1 MSLLRVSVSADDK
14 RAAGIVVAA
23 AASIAACGTCC
34 CLGQMPCQPGATPP
48 TSSFLADFLAG
59 GISGCI
65 AKICT
70 APVEQRKLQQQ
81 LAGVTAESGG
91 SEAPLA
97 GRWAGNAV
105 NCARYFPTQACN
117 FAFKDRIK
125 ALLPRADRRK
135 EFGKFFTINMISGGL
150 AGAISLCFVYPL
162 DAARTLLALDAHGV
176 FGGSSWNCL
185 TTVVAAKR
193 RCSLELGLLRPLPLL
208 ALRPRSSALLLLR
221 LRHLPGRRCGRG

>member
-1 MSLLRVSVSADDK
+1 MP
-14 RAAGIVVAA
+14 
-23 AASIAACGTCC
+23 IA
-34 CLGQMPCQPGATPP
+34 
-48 TSSFLADFLAG
+48 
-59 GISGCI
+59 I
-65 AKICT
+65 A
-70 APVEQRKLQQQ
+70 
-81 LAGVTAESGG
+81 
-91 SEAPLA
+91 LA

-176 FGGSSWNCL
+176 YGGSSWNCL
-185 TTVVAAKR
+185 TTVVAANGGGLAGLR
-193 RCSLELGLLRPLPLL
+193 ALYSGFLVAALGIVVPLQQCEATCPTDAAIRSVREYLTDRNYRGPVEPSLPP
-208 ALRPRSSALLLLR
+208 
-221 LRHLPGRRCGRG
+221 